1 MRFYWVELVWSGDWA
16 FVVAMTAGFAVGQSV
31 LQVSPVTVIKKM

>member
-16 FVVAMTAGFAVGQSV
+16 FVVAMTARFAVGLS
-31 LQVSPVTVIKKM
+31 LFQVSPVRVIKKM